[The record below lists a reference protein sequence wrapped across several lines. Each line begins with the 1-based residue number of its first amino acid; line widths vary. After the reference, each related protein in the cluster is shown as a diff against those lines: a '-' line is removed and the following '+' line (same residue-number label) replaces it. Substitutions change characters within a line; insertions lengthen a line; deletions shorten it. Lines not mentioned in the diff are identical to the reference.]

1 AGVFNLW
8 SINLKSTRERTKEG
22 TIYNTQSYCMAVL
35 LNKIF
40 QHSQS
45 GYFVLTVP
53 FPSER
58 NCHDSILRERCM
70 EFN

>member
-1 AGVFNLW
+1 FNLW

-22 TIYNTQSYCMAVL
+22 TIYNTRSYCMAVF

-40 QHSQS
+40 QRSQAVS
-45 GYFVLTVP
+45 FVLTVP

-58 NCHDSILRERCM
+58 NCHDSIPRER
-70 EFN
+70 